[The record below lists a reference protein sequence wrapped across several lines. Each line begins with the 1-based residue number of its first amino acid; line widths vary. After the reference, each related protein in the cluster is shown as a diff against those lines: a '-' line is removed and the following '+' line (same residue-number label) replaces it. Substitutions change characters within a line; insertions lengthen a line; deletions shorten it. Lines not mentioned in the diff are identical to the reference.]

1 LLSRP
6 EIRIESNAWP
16 LVLSFPTEDVHLGG
30 IRRALGDWLDEQ
42 GACGATRSAV
52 VLATHE
58 AVANAVE
65 HSRTGHSVIIRG
77 RADHGKVT
85 IEVSDDGDWQ
95 QATFEDQERGRG
107 LMMIAA
113 LVDEFEFVFNKP
125 GTTIRMVRAA
135 RPH

>member
-1 LLSRP
+1 MLPRP
-6 EIRIESNAWP
+6 EIQIESNAWP

-30 IRRALGDWLDEQ
+30 VRRALGDWLDNQ
-42 GACGATRSAV
+42 GACVPTRSAV

-65 HSRTGHSVIIRG
+65 HSMTSNSVTIRG
-77 RADHGKVT
+77 RADHGNVT

-113 LVDEFEFVFNKP
+113 LMDEFELVFNKP

-135 RPH
+135 TPH

>member
-1 LLSRP
+1 
-6 EIRIESNAWP
+6 
-16 LVLSFPTEDVHLGG
+16 
-30 IRRALGDWLDEQ
+30 
-42 GACGATRSAV
+42 
-52 VLATHE
+52 
-58 AVANAVE
+58 
-65 HSRTGHSVIIRG
+65 VIIRG

-85 IEVSDDGDWQ
+85 IEVSDHGDWQ

-113 LVDEFEFVFNKP
+113 LVDEFELVFNKP

>member
-1 LLSRP
+1 M
-6 EIRIESNAWP
+6 
-16 LVLSFPTEDVHLGG
+16 
-30 IRRALGDWLDEQ
+30 
-42 GACGATRSAV
+42 

-65 HSRTGHSVIIRG
+65 HSMTGHSVTIRG
-77 RADHGKVT
+77 RADHGNVT

-113 LVDEFEFVFNKP
+113 LMDEFELVFDTP
-125 GTTIRMVRAA
+125 GTTIRMTRAA
-135 RPH
+135 TH